1 MSSPSTSARA
11 ATLERALAS
20 ADEARRCWSEVSPLQ
35 RGWSLLALSRG
46 LRVRRDRL
54 AELLMLARPCALMEA
69 YAEVELAACLCEDA
83 ASAAA
88 ELPAAAQSEPL
99 GVLVGLAPN
108 SLNHALRFTAPALAA
123 GNACLILV
131 RRAAPAKLAAALSS
145 LCAAAALPPNLLQ
158 VAPLGEEELRWIQ
171 ADPRVAGVQRLGC
184 PGHQRRER
192 AQARATPSGLA
203 PFLQRC

>member
-1 MSSPSTSARA
+1 MSRASAPVT
-11 ATLERALAS
+11 TLERALLS
-20 ADEARRCWSEVSPLQ
+20 ADEARLCWSKVSPLQ

-54 AELLMLARPCALMEA
+54 AALLVRARPCALMEA
-69 YAEVELAACLCEDA
+69 YAEVELAARLCEEA
-83 ASAAA
+83 ASAAGTLSG
-88 ELPAAAQSEPL
+88 EREPL

-131 RRAAPAKLAAALSS
+131 RRAAPTQLASALSS

-158 VAPLGEEELRWIQ
+158 IGPLGEEELERVYTHP
-171 ADPRVAGVQRLGC
+171 AVAGVKRLGC
-184 PGHQRRER
+184 PGQRRQPR
-192 AQARATPSGLA
+192 TQLQATASGLA